1 MHCAIST
8 NVKGQALAIHGQS
21 KFGQILNFFKF
32 KIYKKLKI
40 TKNTRQQKQT
50 N

>member
-8 NVKGQALAIHGQS
+8 NVNVKGQAQAIHGQS

-32 KIYKKLKI
+32 KIYKKLKLM
-40 TKNTRQQKQT
+40 KNTR
-50 N
+50 